1 MFDFQII
8 STKKLNMIKQ
18 LHISEQSWF
27 KAAEHCSLYLASM
40 VAATL
45 FIYTAPQFPFN
56 ILMFV
61 ICACTKT

>member
-1 MFDFQII
+1 MFGFQII

-18 LHISEQSWF
+18 LHLSEQSWF

-45 FIYTAPQFPFN
+45 FI
-56 ILMFV
+56 
-61 ICACTKT
+61 

>member
-40 VAATL
+40 VAAT
-45 FIYTAPQFPFN
+45 PQFPFN
-56 ILMFV
+56 ILTFI
-61 ICACTKT
+61 ICARAKT